1 MFKVLVLLPYCLNF
15 TDPLIIPMNLLF
27 LSCHEK
33 ADENKDF
40 SRKTSKPNCESQT
53 MTC

>member
-1 MFKVLVLLPYCLNF
+1 MLGQLPYCLDF

-27 LSCHEK
+27 LSSHEK
-33 ADENKDF
+33 AHENKDF
-40 SRKTSKPNCESQT
+40 SRETSKSNCESQI